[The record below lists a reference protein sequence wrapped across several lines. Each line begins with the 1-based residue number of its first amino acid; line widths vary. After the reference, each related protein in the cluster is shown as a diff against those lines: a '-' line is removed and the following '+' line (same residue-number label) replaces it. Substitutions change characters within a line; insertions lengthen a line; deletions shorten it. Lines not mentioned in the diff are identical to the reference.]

1 MLKRLFIII
10 IVCSFVV
17 SCVSDEKKMQKIIKD
32 YLYENLD
39 DYKSYEPIE
48 FHLSDSL
55 FSDWT
60 MDPMLPTLDEYYE
73 KYSRLADSLQREQRL
88 KSALG
93 YSTSEVMETWN
104 DYLEATFFTKFTYKQ
119 LRDSIKDHY
128 ESRFIGYGIDHSF
141 RAKNRLGGTEKR
153 EYQFIINPSTNN
165 TMSNM

>member
-1 MLKRLFIII
+1 
-10 IVCSFVV
+10 
-17 SCVSDEKKMQKIIKD
+17 
-32 YLYENLD
+32 
-39 DYKSYEPIE
+39 
-48 FHLSDSL
+48 
-55 FSDWT
+55 
-60 MDPMLPTLDEYYE
+60 
-73 KYSRLADSLQREQRL
+73 
-88 KSALG
+88 
-93 YSTSEVMETWN
+93 METWN